1 MARNESRGGALVVA
15 VGECLVEGAG
25 SAVGVYSL
33 LIVFVWGVSGAPP
46 LWRSVQPS

>member
-1 MARNESRGGALVVA
+1 MARNESQGGALVVA

-33 LIVFVWGVSGAPP
+33 LIVFVWGVSGALP
-46 LWRSVQPS
+46 LWRSAQLS